1 MPPLVV
7 AALYYLGAKLG
18 QWLEFPSVP
27 VSAFW
32 ASNAVLLAALILAP
46 RKRWWTYWLAV
57 LPFHFLALLPGS
69 SPSAATIQYL
79 LNAVEAA
86 LGAWA
91 VQTFCTVPRR
101 IDRPQAALVLIAFS
115 AILAPLTTSMLM
127 AGSFALA
134 GLMDAFWLMTTVRT
148 LANGFA
154 AIALVP
160 LVIHGLERTRV
171 PVPFARAAE
180 ACALMLSLTVVGLV
194 VFVYA
199 PATPHTV
206 PALLYAAPVPFL
218 AWATL
223 RFGTAAACA
232 AALLL
237 GGLSTWAVL
246 NGHGPFATQ
255 DPVHS
260 ALSAVVFQVVT
271 AIALLGLSSL
281 LEERKSAA
289 RALRDSE
296 ARLRSLCEHN
306 VVPTLLWR
314 NDLQSCQVNDAFLRL
329 TGASRADFAYGGER
343 SAELIAWSRT
353 VDCSRGRQVELPLGG
368 GRCIPVSAAACR
380 FAGGLGVAL
389 FARDLSAQR
398 RMDAAREI
406 AEQRYRAVLA
416 SLPEQIAI
424 LDAVGTVIET
434 NASWTCF
441 AEHERPRRFDHV
453 LAGENLLTSCAAAA
467 QAGDPSA
474 AEQLQAVQ
482 AILDGSALCKRLQ
495 LAPTAGGQAR
505 WFDLSIE
512 RLPGEVGG
520 AVIIRTDVTAR
531 KRAEQ
536 DGHEQQRQLIY
547 LGRAALLGQLS
558 GGLAH
563 ELKQPLTSILWNVQA
578 ASRLL
583 AGAPTEL
590 TELQAILQDVERE
603 NLRAVELIQR
613 IRDLLRSGEI
623 RCQQVNLNTLVV
635 EALQLVHCELV
646 ALRVSVT
653 TELDG
658 RLPYGELDRV
668 QMQQVLLN
676 LLINACDAMAG
687 SLPGERK
694 LLITTQLC
702 CGGHSIEVA
711 VTDSGCGIAA
721 GELEH
726 IFEPFVTT
734 KSQGLGLGL
743 AICRLIAEAH
753 HGRLWA
759 ENAADGGAILR
770 LRLPA
775 QP

>member
-1 MPPLVV
+1 
-7 AALYYLGAKLG
+7 
-18 QWLEFPSVP
+18 
-27 VSAFW
+27 
-32 ASNAVLLAALILAP
+32 
-46 RKRWWTYWLAV
+46 
-57 LPFHFLALLPGS
+57 
-69 SPSAATIQYL
+69 
-79 LNAVEAA
+79 
-86 LGAWA
+86 
-91 VQTFCTVPRR
+91 
-101 IDRPQAALVLIAFS
+101 
-115 AILAPLTTSMLM
+115 
-127 AGSFALA
+127 
-134 GLMDAFWLMTTVRT
+134 
-148 LANGFA
+148 
-154 AIALVP
+154 
-160 LVIHGLERTRV
+160 
-171 PVPFARAAE
+171 
-180 ACALMLSLTVVGLV
+180 
-194 VFVYA
+194 
-199 PATPHTV
+199 
-206 PALLYAAPVPFL
+206 
-218 AWATL
+218 
-223 RFGTAAACA
+223 
-232 AALLL
+232 
-237 GGLSTWAVL
+237 
-246 NGHGPFATQ
+246 
-255 DPVHS
+255 
-260 ALSAVVFQVVT
+260 
-271 AIALLGLSSL
+271 
-281 LEERKSAA
+281 
-289 RALRDSE
+289 
-296 ARLRSLCEHN
+296 
-306 VVPTLLWR
+306 
-314 NDLQSCQVNDAFLRL
+314 
-329 TGASRADFAYGGER
+329 
-343 SAELIAWSRT
+343 
-353 VDCSRGRQVELPLGG
+353 
-368 GRCIPVSAAACR
+368 
-380 FAGGLGVAL
+380 
-389 FARDLSAQR
+389 
-398 RMDAAREI
+398 MDAAREI